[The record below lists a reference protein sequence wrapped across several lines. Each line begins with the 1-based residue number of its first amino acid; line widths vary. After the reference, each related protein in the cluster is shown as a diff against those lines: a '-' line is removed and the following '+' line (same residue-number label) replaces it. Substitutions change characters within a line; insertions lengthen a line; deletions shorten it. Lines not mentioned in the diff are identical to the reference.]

1 MCSTDCESCRALKA
15 ALIDLLAERSLDSL
29 TMEEVAAR
37 AALAEDPA
45 GHDCGT
51 LAACAVACYRES
63 ADALYR
69 RCSAVLAA
77 GGGWQQRHRELQEE
91 TIAFLL
97 ARPGRA
103 RLHLIESDGPLLR
116 EQRTAHRERFVALL
130 ARDHAALGDGEP
142 RPALHFEVIAGAA
155 FRVLRD
161 EFEAGRLGET
171 LGRLDQLFEL
181 FEPAVAA

>member
-45 GHDCGT
+45 RHRCGT

-63 ADALYR
+63 ADELYR
-69 RCSAVLAA
+69 RCNAVLA
-77 GGGWQQRHRELQEE
+77 GGGGLQERHREMQEE

-97 ARPGRA
+97 AKPGRA
-103 RLHLIESDGPLLR
+103 RLHLLESDGPLLR
-116 EQRTAHRERFVALL
+116 EHRAAHRDRFVSLL
-130 ARDHAALGDGEP
+130 ASDREAASEGDP
-142 RPALHFEVIAGAA
+142 LPALHFEVIAGAA

-161 EFEAGRLGET
+161 EFEAGRLGDT
-171 LGRLDQLFEL
+171 LGRLDQLYEL